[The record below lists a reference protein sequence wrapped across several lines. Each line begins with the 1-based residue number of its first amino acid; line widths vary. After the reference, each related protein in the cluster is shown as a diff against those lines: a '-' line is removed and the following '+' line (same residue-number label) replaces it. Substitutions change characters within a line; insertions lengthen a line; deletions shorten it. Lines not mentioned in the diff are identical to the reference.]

1 MVTQPLDGESRT
13 ASSTAE
19 LVNQAA
25 SQISVLVRDE
35 LALARAEMV
44 GKAKRAG
51 VGAGLVSGAAT
62 LALYGVALVLALA
75 VVLLDLVWPLWS
87 ALLVVCVVVFAAA
100 AVTALAGRRQLAA
113 VPPPVP
119 TEALAGAEADVR
131 AVKDAVREGRR

>member
-1 MVTQPLDGESRT
+1 MVAQPLNGESRT
-13 ASSTAE
+13 SSSTAE

-44 GKAKRAG
+44 GKAKQAG

-62 LALYGVALVLALA
+62 LALYGLALVLALA

-87 ALLVVCVVVFAAA
+87 ALLLVCVVVFAAA

-113 VPPPVP
+113 VAPPVP

>member
-1 MVTQPLDGESRT
+1 MVAQPLNSGSGP
-13 ASSTAE
+13 ASSTAD

-51 VGAGLVSGAAT
+51 VGAGLFSGAAT
-62 LALYGVALVLALA
+62 LALYGVALLLALA
-75 VVLLDLVWPLWS
+75 VVLLDLLWPLWL
-87 ALLVVCVVVFAAA
+87 ALLVVCLVVFVAA
-100 AVTALAGRRQLAA
+100 AVAALAGKRQIAA

-131 AVKDAVREGRR
+131 TVKDAVREGRR